1 MGTLD
6 SSKKNSGFKGQ
17 FLLVVFML
25 VSAVLSASILRFGLQ
40 KYGNFSPSIQ
50 AAENQ
55 SVNVSENRIANENT
69 VPAEV
74 ASGQV
79 KGESDALSIMSSGSE
94 NFEAT
99 QVNIGSNLILSDDGS
114 NLELSIY
121 DIKSESFI
129 SADKG
134 DSKILISWKTNKPA
148 VSDLEYGKNG
158 QKNLASMKEDSYGFI
173 HSAVLTDLEQKNA
186 YTYRITSKDRFG
198 NSEESDYFGIYTAAK
213 PVSVFDM
220 ISKSLNDIFGWA
232 VKKG

>member
-1 MGTLD
+1 MGIFD
-6 SSKKNSGFKGQ
+6 FSKKGTGFKGQ
-17 FLLVVFML
+17 VVLVVFMFI
-25 VSAVLSASILRFGLQ
+25 SAILSASILRFGLQ
-40 KYGNFSPSIQ
+40 KYSYFSPMIQ
-50 AAENQ
+50 TALNQ
-55 SVNVSENRIANENT
+55 DVAIAENRIVNENT

-74 ASGQV
+74 AIGQV
-79 KGESDALSIMSSGSE
+79 KGETDTLSAGISGSE

-114 NLELSIY
+114 NLQLSIY

-173 HSAVLTDLEQKNA
+173 HSAVLSDLEQKNA

>member
-1 MGTLD
+1 MGEFD
-6 SSKKNSGFKGQ
+6 SSKKNRGFKGQ
-17 FLLVVFML
+17 VVLVVFMF
-25 VSAVLSASILRFGLQ
+25 VSAILSASILRFGLQ

-55 SVNVSENRIANENT
+55 SVDISENRIVNENT
-69 VPAEV
+69 IPVEI

-79 KGESDALSIMSSGSE
+79 KGESDALSMGTSGSE

-114 NLELSIY
+114 NLQLSIY
-121 DIKSESFI
+121 DIRSESFI

-148 VSDLEYGKNG
+148 VSNLEYGKNG

-173 HSAVLTDLEQKNA
+173 HSAVLSDLEQKNA